1 MAKAVRVDIDNAL
14 LKEFLGITGTDIVF
28 YHAQI
33 VKNIWGRP
41 SVECVLYG
49 DDLPDIFTVQE
60 GDPIKK
66 GVIVCHK
73 EYVPSTIELLE
84 E

>member
-33 VKNIWGRP
+33 VKTVWQRP
-41 SVECVLYG
+41 SVEFVLYG
-49 DDLPDIFTVQE
+49 DDLPDIFTVQA
-60 GDPIKK
+60 GDTIKK

-73 EYVPSTIELLE
+73 EYVPSTIEPLE
-84 E
+84 G